1 MKRTITFILITL
13 TIIFSALSKDFSG
26 AEKSIINKTLQ
37 ARLNTRLYEA
47 CDDAIKSLNDFKSK
61 IEADSEYTS
70 AGEEAK
76 FIVQNMLVLEI
87 YNYMYQKDMNS
98 KELKP
103 YILAQYNQIESFQ
116 KAHQS
121 EELSSWFY
129 LSSGDVIN
137 SSMQFIP
144 QATAIKLGLQEK
156 TDYDSVVSKDPELAF
171 GRINRALW
179 YYFAPAIGGGSK
191 SVAKAD
197 FEKAVEVAATS
208 YEKFYSRI
216 YLSQVYYDEGNTA
229 DCKRLLDEC
238 DKILPSN
245 VYTPFIRFL
254 NDNKYSLLFYT
265 NNRDKVEKKLGL

>member
-1 MKRTITFILITL
+1 MKRTISIFLITI
-13 TIIFSALSKDFSG
+13 TVIFSAVSKDFSG
-26 AEKSIINKTLQ
+26 ADKSILNKTLE
-37 ARLNTRLYEA
+37 ARLNTRLYDS
-47 CDDAIKSLNDFKSK
+47 CDDAIKSLKDFKSK
-61 IEADSEYTS
+61 IEADSEYKNAS
-70 AGEEAK
+70 DEAK
-76 FIVQNMLVLEI
+76 FVVQNMLVLET

-103 YILAQYNQIESFQ
+103 FILAQYDQIDGFQ
-116 KAHQS
+116 KAHSS
-121 EELSSWFY
+121 EELSAWFY

-156 TDYDSVVSKDPELAF
+156 SDYDSVVEKNPEIAF

-191 SVAKAD
+191 SVAKED
-197 FEKAVEVAATS
+197 FQKAVESAATS

-216 YLSQVYYDEGNTA
+216 YLSQLYYDEENTA
-229 DCKRLLDEC
+229 DCKKLLDEC
-238 DKILPSN
+238 DKILPGN
-245 VYTPFIRFL
+245 VYTPFIRYL

-265 NNRDKVEKKLGL
+265 NNREKVEKKLGL